1 MRQLIHCPNCAP
13 DATSRAIYD
22 ADRYARIKTCRAC
35 GHTLPFIPRVSAK
48 ARRINELFDRLLA
61 ALDEMETNQ

>member
-13 DATSRAIYD
+13 DAESRAIYD

-48 ARRINELFDRLLA
+48 RRAIDALFDELLA
-61 ALDEMETNQ
+61 ALEKMETSQ

>member
-1 MRQLIHCPNCAP
+1 MRQLVHCPNCAP

-48 ARRINELFDRLLA
+48 RRAIDALFNELLA
-61 ALDEMETNQ
+61 ELETSQ